1 MTLPRDPAPG
11 GPARLT
17 LLVRAYCH
25 LCDEMADA
33 LRPLAQAYGVTV
45 DLIDVDDAGY
55 GNGPL
60 EAAWGDRVPVL
71 FAGAPDA
78 ATELCHYRLDRR
90 RVELVLSGAGKLAR
104 DAEIR

>member
-1 MTLPRDPAPG
+1 VTRPRDAVPG

-33 LRPLAQAYGVTV
+33 LRPLAHAHGSIVEV
-45 DLIDVDDAGY
+45 IDVDDAG
-55 GNGPL
+55 NGAL

-71 FAGAPDA
+71 FAGAPDM

-90 RVELVLSGAGKLAR
+90 LVELALSGAGKLAR